1 MSAASRPWMVLS
13 LLAALLFFAAASS
26 SAQTFSVIHDINCAT
41 DGCGDQQPIPMTQAR
56 DGDLYG
62 QMYSGGQN
70 GYGTAWKVTPTG
82 TFDILWDFTFPASNN
97 AFGGLTLA
105 LDGNFYGVD
114 PFGGTNNVGYV
125 FKLTP
130 TGTFSIVYSFN
141 NNTDGGYTGEPLT
154 LGPDGNLYGLDGYNC
169 YFYKITVST
178 GAFSIVTKNCPQ
190 GGYYGLTLGADGK
203 FYGVTFNG
211 GANNK
216 GSVFNMTTAGKI
228 TTLHSFTGTDGQ
240 NPVGLLVQASDGNL
254 YGVTSETSASS
265 DTGVLYKISP
275 SGTFAVVHT
284 FNPDGSEGTNFAAG
298 LVVATDGNLYGVTQN
313 GGATNGGTLFMSSRT
328 GSVFNVVHSFDCSTD
343 GCNNWVPLAQRTDG
357 TLYGVSMQGGTF
369 NNGTIYKLTSPTF
382 LPFVLVQNFEAP
394 SPRTIDILGTGLSG
408 ATAVDFGSIP
418 ATSFKVVSDTF
429 MTAVVPPDAISAL
442 VTVKTPTATLSTLK
456 KLVVPPTVTGFTPTS
471 GSVGTVVTISGTS
484 FTGATKVT
492 FGGVKATTFTV
503 NSPIQIT
510 ATVPTGAVTGAI
522 AVTTPSGTG
531 SKKTFTVD

>member
-1 MSAASRPWMVLS
+1 MES
-13 LLAALLFFAAASS
+13 LRKTSTS
-26 SAQTFSVIHDINCAT
+26 SA
-41 DGCGDQQPIPMTQAR
+41 
-56 DGDLYG
+56 
-62 QMYSGGQN
+62 
-70 GYGTAWKVTPTG
+70 
-82 TFDILWDFTFPASNN
+82 
-97 AFGGLTLA
+97 
-105 LDGNFYGVD
+105 
-114 PFGGTNNVGYV
+114 
-125 FKLTP
+125 
-130 TGTFSIVYSFN
+130 
-141 NNTDGGYTGEPLT
+141 
-154 LGPDGNLYGLDGYNC
+154 
-169 YFYKITVST
+169 
-178 GAFSIVTKNCPQ
+178 
-190 GGYYGLTLGADGK
+190 
-203 FYGVTFNG
+203 
-211 GANNK
+211 
-216 GSVFNMTTAGKI
+216 
-228 TTLHSFTGTDGQ
+228 
-240 NPVGLLVQASDGNL
+240 
-254 YGVTSETSASS
+254 
-265 DTGVLYKISP
+265 TGVLYKISP

-298 LVVATDGNLYGVTQN
+298 LVAATDGNLYGVTQN

-328 GSVFNVVHSFDCSTD
+328 SSVFNVVHNLDCNTD

-369 NNGTIYKLTSPTF
+369 NNGTIYKLTGPTF